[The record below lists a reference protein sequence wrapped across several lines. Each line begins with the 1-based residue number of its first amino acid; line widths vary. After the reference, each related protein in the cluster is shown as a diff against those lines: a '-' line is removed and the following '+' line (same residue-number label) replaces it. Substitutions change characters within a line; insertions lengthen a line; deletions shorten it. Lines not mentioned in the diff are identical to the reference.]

1 MEQIAHSALRVRG
14 ERGYARIETASMP
27 ALLKVALL
35 ALSAA
40 NLVEPLSNGI
50 RLSMTREEIIAKFG
64 PPSEPTW
71 DPRVFGYPQFVVE
84 VGGVNQTIWRL
95 VLKEGVSLS
104 CGVRI
109 GSSRQEVIRA
119 FGAGDQVVHQK
130 IRLRFAYRQ
139 NQLTRIEIEPAVGE
153 FARSSNDSG
162 KAPREAGLDRSSG
175 SSFLGTWYGANVKIQ
190 ITLQS
195 DGTYVSNVGSG
206 RYAQEGEKI
215 TFTGPLRQWNRGR
228 ARVAN
233 GALEFHWKD
242 PNGSVHLVAFSKDS
256 EADHAD

>member
-27 ALLKVALL
+27 ALLNVALL

-190 ITLQS
+190 TAQCTWLHSARTAKPTMPTDPKGGSIPTVSSRFAHHRLHSLPEPTDFSRLTRIT
-195 DGTYVSNVGSG
+195 TRHNPC
-206 RYAQEGEKI
+206 R
-215 TFTGPLRQWNRGR
+215 
-228 ARVAN
+228 
-233 GALEFHWKD
+233 
-242 PNGSVHLVAFSKDS
+242 
-256 EADHAD
+256 

>member
-14 ERGYARIETASMP
+14 DRGYARIATAGMP

-35 ALSAA
+35 AFSAT
-40 NLVEPLSNGI
+40 NLVEPLSNGL
-50 RLSMTREEIIAKFG
+50 RLSMTQEEIVAKFG
-64 PPSEPTW
+64 PPSERTW

-84 VGGVNQTIWRL
+84 VGGVNQTIWRV
-95 VLKEGVSLS
+95 VLKESVSLR

-109 GSSRQEVIRA
+109 GSSRQQVIRA
-119 FGAGDQVVHQK
+119 FGGADQVVHQN

-139 NQLTRIEIEPAVGE
+139 NQLIRIEIEPAAGE
-153 FARSSNDSG
+153 FARSPNDSR
-162 KAPREAGLDRSSG
+162 KAPREVGPSG

-206 RYAQEGEKI
+206 RYAQEGAKV

-242 PNGSVHLVAFSKDS
+242 PDGSVHLVAFSKDR
-256 EADHAD
+256 EIDAAD

>member
-1 MEQIAHSALRVRG
+1 MEQIAHSVLRVRG
-14 ERGYARIETASMP
+14 KRGYARIAIASMP

-35 ALSAA
+35 AFSAT
-40 NLVEPLSNGI
+40 NLVEPLSNGL

-64 PPSEPTW
+64 PPSEQTW

-84 VGGVNQTIWRL
+84 VGGVNQAIWRL
-95 VLKEGVSLS
+95 VLREGVSLR
-104 CGVRI
+104 CGVQI
-109 GSSRQEVIRA
+109 GSSRQQVTRA
-119 FGAGDQVVHQK
+119 FGGGDQVVHQN

-139 NQLTRIEIEPAVGE
+139 DQLVRIEIEPAVGE
-153 FARSSNDSG
+153 FARRPNDSG
-162 KAPREAGLDRSSG
+162 KAPREVGPSG

-228 ARVAN
+228 ARVGN

-242 PNGSVHLVAFSKDS
+242 PNGSVHLVAFSKDR
-256 EADHAD
+256 ENDAAD

>member
-1 MEQIAHSALRVRG
+1 
-14 ERGYARIETASMP
+14 MP

-35 ALSAA
+35 AFSAA
-40 NLVEPLSNGI
+40 NLVEPLSNGL

-64 PPSEPTW
+64 RPSEPTW

-95 VLKEGVSLS
+95 VVKEGVSLS
-104 CGVRI
+104 SGIRI
-109 GSSRQEVIRA
+109 GSSRQQVIRV
-119 FGAGDQVVHQK
+119 FGAGDPVVHQK

-153 FARSSNDSG
+153 FARTSSDFG
-162 KAPREAGLDRSSG
+162 KPPPDA
-175 SSFLGTWYGANVKIQ
+175 FLGTWYGTNVKVQ

-195 DGTYVSNVGSG
+195 DGTYVSSVGSG
-206 RYAQEGEKI
+206 RYAQAGEKI

-233 GALEFHWKD
+233 GALEFHWKQ
-242 PNGSVHLVAFSKDS
+242 PNGSVHLVAFSKDR
-256 EADHAD
+256 ETDATD